1 MNESFLYLHRCAI
14 ILMMIIINSIKI
26 LRFYNINKPNFYY
39 KTIDCHLFHF

>member
-14 ILMMIIINSIKI
+14 ILMMIIINSIKN